1 MLLVAF
7 SHPSTGLRR
16 LIAASLCAIG
26 VLAWGQS
33 RFPSV
38 PNYAAGGS
46 LPIILNQH
54 DFNGDG
60 KLDALVMNINTAT
73 KTETISLLPGNGTGG
88 YEAPKTLASY
98 PTSYGTPLVT
108 DVNSDGKP
116 DLVFYVLSTGQ
127 IRVYL
132 ASGDTFET
140 TAVTS
145 TSVACPSCNPVPM
158 LRSADFNKDGSVD
171 LIANINGNF
180 DVMLGNGAGSF
191 HTPLETKG
199 EGGG

>member
-1 MLLVAF
+1 MLFTA

-98 PTSYGTPLVT
+98 PTSFGTPLVT

-145 TSVACPSCNPVPM
+145 AGPACTGCTTAPTFKAGDFTTGI
-158 LRSADFNKDGSVD
+158 RSASR
-171 LIANINGNF
+171 
-180 DVMLGNGAGSF
+180 
-191 HTPLETKG
+191 
-199 EGGG
+199 